1 MAKHYFNRLEYLND
15 LIRKKATGSPRTL
28 AIKMNIS
35 VRTVYEYIDILRS
48 LGAPIS
54 YSKNRETYY
63 YSEIG
68 SFCFK
73 FIKQMD

>member
-1 MAKHYFNRLEYLND
+1 MAKHYFDRLEYLDD

-28 AIKMNIS
+28 ASKMNVS
-35 VRTVYEYIDILRS
+35 LRTVYEYIDILRS
-48 LGAPIS
+48 LGGPIT

-63 YSEIG
+63 YSEAG

-73 FIKQMD
+73 FIKQME